1 METKEK
7 EIMPAMGEKPRM
19 ALILLMVFTVGGV
32 FGFLYEEVFYW
43 IDLGYLVKRGT
54 TFGPWIPIYGF
65 GAVLVMLAANPL
77 RRNPAVVFSV
87 SAIVC
92 GVLEYIT
99 GFALF
104 RIGGIRLWDYNTEIW
119 NWGNVGGFICGR
131 SVLFFGAS
139 ALFLQ
144 YMVCPGFRWLRD
156 HCSRNAYLLVSVIP
170 ASLFALDI
178 AVSRIFQRIP

>member
-1 METKEK
+1 
-7 EIMPAMGEKPRM
+7 MPAMGEKPRM

-119 NWGNVGGFICGR
+119 NWGNVGGFICAR
-131 SVLFFGAS
+131 SVLFFGLS
-139 ALFLQ
+139 ALLLLYVVVPGILYIHKRCEPKVFTF
-144 YMVCPGFRWLRD
+144 VCV
-156 HCSRNAYLLVSVIP
+156 AP
-170 ASLFALDI
+170 AMLFAGDI
-178 AVSRIFQRIP
+178 LLSLLIHGI